1 MTVHPTDAD
10 NIQAQSNPSEQAGA
24 LAAVD
29 TGTSKEANAA
39 NINDNRHGAATTARQ
54 WQVLSQL
61 QRNRWV
67 GTTHIYEQ
75 LMMAGFD
82 ISLRTVQRDLNAL
95 AKRFPIEKNNA
106 NPQGWRWKE
115 DAPLQSLP
123 HMNLSQ
129 AVAFNMVEANLTQLL
144 PPVILD
150 ELFPWFDLARRQLKN
165 SKVTHSWIDRV
176 RIEPATQPLIA
187 PDIDLDSKD
196 NIYHALFYQL
206 QIHAC
211 YTRSNKSQASEYTLN
226 PIAIIQ
232 RGVIIY
238 LLATRTDDP
247 EVTIRTFALHRFDSV
262 EILETAAKTPEN
274 FQLDTY
280 LDEGSMGFSH
290 PLFGELDERGK
301 NTAVELRFTRQAGKS
316 LTESKLNDDQTVT
329 LNEDNTLTVKATV
342 NLTSQLVWWLRG
354 FGSGLLDAK
363 PELLY
368 QAVLDK
374 SSTAISE

>member
-1 MTVHPTDAD
+1 MTVSHTDIAHTD
-10 NIQAQSNPSEQAGA
+10 NDNRDTQQATDEQANA
-24 LAAVD
+24 VAFSDNKAADD
-29 TGTSKEANAA
+29 TADS
-39 NINDNRHGAATTARQ
+39 RHGAATTARQ

-67 GTTHIYEQ
+67 GTTHVYEQ
-75 LMMAGFD
+75 LILAGFD

-106 NPQGWRWKE
+106 NPQGWRWE
-115 DAPLQSLP
+115 DDAPLQSLP

-129 AVAFNMVEANLTQLL
+129 AVAFHMVEANLSELL
-144 PPVILD
+144 PPVIID

-187 PDIDLDSKD
+187 PHIDLDSKD

-206 QIHAC
+206 QIKAS

-232 RGVIIY
+232 RGVVIY
-238 LLATRTDDP
+238 LLATRTDDS
-247 EVTIRTFALHRFDSV
+247 ETIIRTFALHRFASV
-262 EILETAAKTPEN
+262 EILEIAAKTPDN
-274 FQLDTY
+274 FQLDNY
-280 LDEGSMGFSH
+280 LDAGGMGFSH
-290 PLFGELDERGK
+290 PLFRQLPNHGKYTAIELQ
-301 NTAVELRFTRQAGKS
+301 FTKQAGKS
-316 LTESKLNDDQTVT
+316 LTESKLSDDQIVT
-329 LNEDNTLTVKATV
+329 INSDESLTIQATV

-354 FGSGLLDAK
+354 FGNGLLNAK

-374 SSTAISE
+374 IVEDI